1 MPQFIK
7 PENVNNVWASGGDKI
22 YPGDT
27 KYATGWQVEIPPRQY
42 FNQIDY
48 KQDQMLA
55 HLNQHGI
62 PVWDGETEYQNGKSY
77 VQGQT
82 SGVVYRCTNTHIGQ
96 DPELDLTGTYWE
108 IPFATE
114 DYTYSKSEIDDKTAI
129 ATTAQNQALS
139 SNTVLVTPLGLN
151 NAFKGTNQSLTVN
164 GYQKLPGGLI
174 MQWCEG
180 SLINSTSGN
189 VQQTVSFPIAF
200 PNGVLR
206 VFVTTRQTATSGA
219 LGDCW
224 CTAHTSTNSS
234 AVVNMDVTSGGGTGQ
249 FAPVLL
255 VYGW

>member
-1 MPQFIK
+1 MAQFLK
-7 PENVNNVWASGGDKI
+7 PGNLNNVWASGGDRI

-42 FNQIDY
+42 FNEIDY

-62 PVWDGETEYQNGKSY
+62 PVWDNETEYQSGKSY

-82 SGVVYRCTNTHIGQ
+82 SGLVYRCISTHTGQ
-96 DPELDLTGTYWE
+96 DPELDVGNTYWE
-108 IPFATE
+108 VSFATE
-114 DYTYSKSEIDDKTAI
+114 EYTYSKAEIDDKTAI
-129 ATTAQNQALS
+129 ASSGQTQALS
-139 SNTVLVTPLGLN
+139 DNTVLLTPLGLN
-151 NAFKGTNQSLTVN
+151 TAFKGANQSLTVN

-180 SLINSTSGN
+180 VLIDSSAGN
-189 VQQTVSFPIAF
+189 VQQTVNFPITF

-206 VFVTTRQTATSGA
+206 VFVTTRQTASTGA
-219 LGDCW
+219 LGDAW
-224 CTAHTSTNSS
+224 CTAHTATNSS
-234 AVVNMDVTSGGGTGQ
+234 AVVNMDVTSGGGIGQ